1 MSTTKSAPANR
12 ETDGPF
18 DESEVSGLRPYV
30 DLGSIKLTP
39 REGLNLRLEVE
50 EGTQRVVAV
59 NLDYNGSTLQLQ
71 AFATSRS
78 MGLWDEIREQI
89 VAQVTEQG
97 GSFVES
103 EGPVG
108 IELNCQLPAVIND
121 RPGFQPVRFLGVDG
135 PRWFL
140 RGVIAGPA
148 ASDPAQGQTMVAL
161 FRDVVVVRGQSPMP
175 PRDLLPLRV
184 PAQASG
190 SALER

>member
-148 ASDPAQGQTMVAL
+148 ASDPTQGRTMLAL

-190 SALER
+190 SSLER